1 MCTQQLVAGQA
12 ALGLVSE
19 LGHGIPLHGLIW
31 SNSSQHDGFGAGSCF
46 LVAQGSMRLL
56 EKPAEA
62 ALPLTPQW
70 KSLSITPTPL
80 LVTVKPSQIQG
91 GGN

>member
-19 LGHGIPLHGLIW
+19 LGLGL
-31 SNSSQHDGFGAGSCF
+31 SLFALVGASSQHGSFGAGSYF
-46 LVAQGSMRLL
+46 LAAQGSTMRLL

-62 ALPLTPQW
+62 ALPL
-70 KSLSITPTPL
+70 
-80 LVTVKPSQIQG
+80 
-91 GGN
+91 

>member
-19 LGHGIPLHGLIW
+19 LGLGITLFALAGA
-31 SNSSQHDGFGAGSCF
+31 SSQHGGFGAGSCF

-62 ALPLTPQW
+62 ALPL
-70 KSLSITPTPL
+70 
-80 LVTVKPSQIQG
+80 
-91 GGN
+91 

>member
-1 MCTQQLVAGQA
+1 MCTQQLVAGQP

-19 LGHGIPLHGLIW
+19 LGLGL
-31 SNSSQHDGFGAGSCF
+31 SLFALAGGFSQHGGFGAVSCF
-46 LVAQGSMRLL
+46 LAAQGSMSLL

>member
-19 LGHGIPLHGLIW
+19 LGHGIPLHGLVGA
-31 SNSSQHDGFGAGSCF
+31 SPQRGGFGAGSCF

-70 KSLSITPTPL
+70 KSLSITPTTL

>member
-19 LGHGIPLHGLIW
+19 LGLGISLFALVGA
-31 SNSSQHDGFGAGSCF
+31 SSQHGGFGAGSCF
-46 LVAQGSMRLL
+46 LVAQGSTMRLL

-62 ALPLTPQW
+62 ALPL
-70 KSLSITPTPL
+70 
-80 LVTVKPSQIQG
+80 
-91 GGN
+91 